1 MITAGLW
8 LQVRRIYASP
18 VRALVCKVALSAIV
32 AQVVN
37 VKPLRDRPGE
47 HHVRRGVRPD
57 EPSLEVETTI
67 SLAAYLGLAVPAG
80 AIGANSQPGRE
91 TLQREGPYLH
101 PQGRQQGEAGALL
114 RGELTHFPPRQV
126 RQSVNRPERLRK
138 FD

>member
-32 AQVVN
+32 AQGVN

-57 EPSLEVETTI
+57 QPSLEVEPTV
-67 SLAAYLGLAVPAG
+67 SLAPDLGLAIAAS
-80 AIGANSQPGRE
+80 AIGSESPPGHG
-91 TLQREGPYLH
+91 TLQCEGPYLH
-101 PQGRQQGEAGALL
+101 QQGRQQGDPGALL
-114 RGELTHFPPRQV
+114 RG
-126 RQSVNRPERLRK
+126 
-138 FD
+138 